1 MLILAVADRAVTL
14 LLSEELQLMARILQP
29 ITTVGL
35 ALRLMELLRREL
47 MVAELRLNGMEDEH
61 LSTMAVEHLVVV
73 KTHGIQ
79 KVNTTDPSL
88 VTKHKSRI
96 RQETTVSG
104 IVSILLE
111 PLERRTRAVNQIMPH
126 RRSMLLRLRATT
138 RALLLTA

>member
-79 KVNTTDPSL
+79 K
-88 VTKHKSRI
+88 SRI

>member
-14 LLSEELQLMARILQP
+14 LLSEELQLMARILRP

-35 ALRLMELLRREL
+35 ALRPMEHLRREL

-79 KVNTTDPSL
+79 K
-88 VTKHKSRI
+88 SRI
-96 RQETTVSG
+96 RQEMTVSG
-104 IVSILLE
+104 TVSILLE
-111 PLERRTRAVNQIMPH
+111 PLERRTRAVSQIMPR
-126 RRSMLLRLRATT
+126 RRSMLPRLRATT

>member
-1 MLILAVADRAVTL
+1 MLILAVVDRAVTL
-14 LLSEELQLMARILQP
+14 LLSEELQLMARILRP

-35 ALRLMELLRREL
+35 ALRPMELLRREL

-79 KVNTTDPSL
+79 K
-88 VTKHKSRI
+88 SRI
-96 RQETTVSG
+96 HQEMTVSG
-104 IVSILLE
+104 TVSILLE
-111 PLERRTRAVNQIMPH
+111 PLERRTRAVNQIMPR
-126 RRSMLLRLRATT
+126 RRSMLPRLRATT

>member
-47 MVAELRLNGMEDEH
+47 MVAELRLNGMEAEH

-79 KVNTTDPSL
+79 
-88 VTKHKSRI
+88 KSRI